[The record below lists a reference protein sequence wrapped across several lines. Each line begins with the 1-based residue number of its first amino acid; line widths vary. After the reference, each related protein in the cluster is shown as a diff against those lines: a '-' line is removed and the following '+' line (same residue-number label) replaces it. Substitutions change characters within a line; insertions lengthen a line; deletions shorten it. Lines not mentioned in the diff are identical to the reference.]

1 MPFTAYHLGPGLF
14 VGLLFLGFID
24 FPTFIVANVIVDG
37 DPFLVLTLSMNYP
50 PLDSFILFWDEHW
63 LSYLSLW

>member
-1 MPFTAYHLGPGLF
+1 MPFTPYHLGPRLF

-24 FPTFIVANVIVDG
+24 FPTFIVANVIVG
-37 DPFLVLTLSMNYP
+37 GEPFLVLTLSMNYP
-50 PLDSFILFWDEHW
+50 LLDSFILFWDEHW